1 MPVDFGVGEAAAA
14 GAAAEAGSAAA
25 VAGAAGAG
33 AMTYGELLGLSGAAT
48 TAGTTT
54 TGGFLASLA
63 SATPYISLASGAIS
77 AVSAIVSATSR
88 YSGAGLQS
96 DQYAEQADIAKT
108 QALEQE
114 TQRERSLMAAV
125 GSADAMRAGR
135 GVNLYSPTGL
145 NINRVSE
152 QYEQSDETQIAANE
166 SSQIASA
173 AIGEQASAGEQ
184 VGAITSGV
192 SGVTS
197 GLLSSAK
204 GAQDLMKKASDS

>member
-1 MPVDFGVGEAAAA
+1 MPADFGVGEAAAA
-14 GAAAEAGSAAA
+14 GAAAEAGSA
-25 VAGAAGAG
+25 
-33 AMTYGELLGLSGAAT
+33 GAAT
-48 TAGTTT
+48 AAAAGGAAAATS
-54 TGGFLASLA
+54 GGFLASLA
-63 SATPYISLASGAIS
+63 SAAPYISLASGAIS
-77 AVSAIVSATSR
+77 AVSAIAGAASR

-96 DQYAEQADIAKT
+96 EQYQEQADIAKT

-114 TQRERSLMAAV
+114 TQRERALMAAV

-135 GVNLYSPTGL
+135 GVDLYSPTGL

-184 VGAITSGV
+184 VGAIASGV

-204 GAQDLMKKASDS
+204 GAQDLMKQASDS